1 MQPVTKGCYRLRPA
15 RSQADVAAAQRLR
28 HLAFHAG
35 ANASRDTGLNTG
47 LDRDRFDAIC
57 THVLIEDLRDG
68 QLVCCF
74 RTLDLPDGGQIGQSY
89 SAQYYDLSALMRFAG
104 PMIEI
109 GRFCIHPDHHD
120 PDILRL
126 AWAALTCH
134 VDARGIEMMFG
145 CSSFRGTDQSRYL
158 DAFAMLRDNHLA
170 PPDLAPRIKAP
181 LVFPFGAQV
190 QPAPDRR
197 RALLSMPPLL
207 RSYLMM
213 GGWVSDHAV
222 IDPQMDT
229 LHVFTG
235 LEIRAI
241 PEARK
246 KLLRAVMA

>member
-1 MQPVTKGCYRLRPA
+1 MQPVTKGIYRLRL
-15 RSQADVAAAQRLR
+15 ADCPEDVIAAQRLR
-28 HLAFHAG
+28 HLAFHGDADRG
-35 ANASRDTGLNTG
+35 AEPG
-47 LDRDRFDAIC
+47 LDHDAFDAIC
-57 THVLIEDLRDG
+57 THAMVEDMRSG

-74 RTLDLPDGGQIGQSY
+74 RMLDLQDGGQIGRSY
-89 SAQYYDLSALMRFAG
+89 AAQFYDLTALTRFAG

-134 VDARGIEMMFG
+134 VDAQGIEMMFG

-158 DAFAMLRDNHLA
+158 DAFALLKTNHLA
-170 PPDLAPRIKAP
+170 PRDWRPGIKAP
-181 LVFPFGAQV
+181 QVYAFGAQV
-190 QPAPDRR
+190 TRAPDKR
-197 RALLSMPPLL
+197 RAMQAMPPLL
-207 RSYLMM
+207 RTYLSM

-222 IDPQMDT
+222 IDPQMNT

-246 KLLRAVMA
+246 RLLRAVMA